1 MCRDIKT
8 QSTEIPVYLRDIRVL
23 SAEEATAR
31 ERFTVHRRKAT
42 IRRINSALSSIVLT
56 SE

>member
-31 ERFTVHRRKAT
+31 EIHSPPKE
-42 IRRINSALSSIVLT
+42 SHD
-56 SE
+56 